1 MAQKIDPGK
10 GCFKWPGAVHKLQD
24 YFQHGSPVKTLQG
37 RLGEYTSDYCVY
49 KSVSYLLDI

>member
-10 GCFKWPGAVHKLQD
+10 GCFLWPGAVHKLQD

-37 RLGEYTSDYCVY
+37 RLGEYTSDH
-49 KSVSYLLDI
+49 